1 MLNLARWQ
9 DYCRLTEPD
18 SFCGPHKKLILQ
30 CFIIDSYMIYTF
42 IHTVIK
48 KSMICLHN
56 LIFKSVRSDNL
67 FILHKTDS
75 TQNNRDMFFF
85 SHRMF
90 PKFLREITGNLPHG
104 RDFGFIPIAN
114 EEIAT
119 KQGEVLGQS
128 AFASLKT
135 RTSTK
140 KQLRENNNGGRCM
153 NRK

>member
-1 MLNLARWQ
+1 MRHLNNLKFNKSDRSGIYSLHSQNWF
-9 DYCRLTEPD
+9 DTEQPR
-18 SFCGPHKKLILQ
+18 
-30 CFIIDSYMIYTF
+30 Y
-42 IHTVIK
+42 V
-48 KSMICLHN
+48 
-56 LIFKSVRSDNL
+56 
-67 FILHKTDS
+67 
-75 TQNNRDMFFF
+75 FF